1 MRALGVTTAFACAV
15 SLMIVPAARAE
26 PISVDV
32 NSASTGF
39 NADSSTF
46 TTGPSAIDLGTIQMS
61 GGSSGTILIDGLRA
75 NHNYSLT
82 FNSVDPAA
90 SPWTE
95 LTAEILDPLSDG
107 FDQKDPQPQPS
118 YVPAGFSTSTNYDGL
133 SFAQGSGLTRSA
145 TFAAGGS
152 ASVFAD
158 EMTNAHDTLH
168 FSGFSSG
175 SSLVTFGLR
184 DTLGSRGFLLRLSVN
199 GGELS
204 ASPEPASLLLLG
216 TGLLGLVRYRRQLL
230 A

>member
-1 MRALGVTTAFACAV
+1 MRALGVTAAFACAV

-26 PISVDV
+26 PISVDI
-32 NSASTGF
+32 NTASSGF

-46 TTGPSAIDLGTIQMS
+46 TTGSTTIDLGTIDMS
-61 GGSSGTILIDGLRA
+61 GGSSGTFLIDGLTA
-75 NHNYSLT
+75 NRNTTVT
-82 FNSVDPAA
+82 FTLVDPAA

-95 LTAEILDPLSDG
+95 LTAELLDPLSDG
-107 FDQKDPQPQPS
+107 FDQKDAQPQPG
-118 YVPAGFSTSTNYDGL
+118 YVPTGFSTSTDYDGI
-133 SFAQGSGLTRSA
+133 SFAQGSGLARSA
-145 TFAAGGS
+145 SFAGGGS
-152 ASVFAD
+152 ATLFTD
-158 EMTNAHDTLH
+158 ETTNMRDVLQ

-199 GGELS
+199 GGNLS
-204 ASPEPASLLLLG
+204 ATPEPASLLLLG

>member
-1 MRALGVTTAFACAV
+1 MRALGVTAAFACAV
-15 SLMIVPAARAE
+15 SLMIAPAARAE

-46 TTGPSAIDLGTIQMS
+46 TTGSSSIDLGTIDLS
-61 GGSSGTILIDGLRA
+61 GGSSGTFLIDGLVA
-75 NHNYSLT
+75 NRNYTVSFT
-82 FNSVDPAA
+82 AVDPAA

-107 FDQKDPQPQPS
+107 FDQKDAQPQPG
-118 YVPAGFSTSTNYDGL
+118 YVPTGFSTSTDYDGI
-133 SFAQGSGLTRSA
+133 SFAQGSGLDRSA

-158 EMTNAHDTLH
+158 EMTNMHDVLQ
-168 FSGFSSG
+168 FSGFTGG

-199 GGELS
+199 GGDLS

-216 TGLLGLVRYRRQLL
+216 TGLLGLVRYRRQIL